1 LRAENLRVCHRDW
14 TRCGRAEPRA
24 AKAAGAPRRAP
35 QKITPRARFRSSA
48 KQGGPAS
55 CFPPRSRHAAGQRFW
70 KHASKS
76 VAQQPAQLQ
85 HTLPPGR
92 CPGWS
97 PGPVVDRGP
106 ILPARLCSWAVYSRT
121 LAVLFVGLQTS
132 HGTHKGGE
140 SRGATRAP
148 HEGER
153 EASVVVPCTRRARA
167 ALLPA
172 LACHCRLRALRVLRR
187 WSRGGRAGEARACA
201 CGSGWAT
208 RAMRVRSA
216 VFSTCT
222 SVESGSMCT
231 HTHTLAP
238 PLSFSARTHART
250 RASTHTHT
258 CMRLTRPR
266 TRTRAHARTH
276 ALTHLRTR
284 AHTHARSAAVVLL
297 HQAGPRGAGGAARCA
312 RGRGTGPGSGRQR
325 GGREARGAE
334 ARLTQARG

>member
-1 LRAENLRVCHRDW
+1 MSQRLDTLRARR
-14 TRCGRAEPRA
+14 TARCESGRRA
-24 AKAAGAPRRAP
+24 AA
-35 QKITPRARFRSSA
+35 SSA
-48 KQGGPAS
+48 KNHPACS
-55 CFPPRSRHAAGQRFW
+55 LPVLRQAGRPRLLLPAPLTACCWATLLEACFQ
-70 KHASKS
+70 K
-76 VAQQPAQLQ
+76 
-85 HTLPPGR
+85 R
-92 CPGWS
+92 CPAACS
-97 PGPVVDRGP
+97 AAAHSPARQVPRVVPGPWWTDYSGP
-106 ILPARLCSWAVYSRT
+106 PLFVAVYSRT
-121 LAVLFVGLQTS
+121 LALLFVGLQTS
-132 HGTHKGGE
+132 HGTHKGGWR